1 MKRLLLIVAIIC
13 SASLMWAGQVS
24 RSQALSRA
32 RQFLAQKGLSQNLS
46 EAQTQMSKARQRG
59 QQAPDYYY
67 VFNVGENQGFVIIS
81 GDDRTPA
88 VLGYADKGSFDVENM
103 PDNMRGWLEGY
114 AEQIKY
120 VQQYNVTS
128 VASRRASRKAVAPF
142 ITSHW
147 DQRSPFSDAC
157 AFKLSGGTVD
167 AVSGCVSTAM
177 AQVMYYYKHPS
188 QTTADIPAYSVKYN
202 GLHTVTFDAVPAGT
216 SIDWGNM
223 IDRYTDGAGTDE
235 QRAAVAKIV
244 YLAGKSVETTY
255 SNTSSSAKVS
265 KVAEALKNYF
275 GYGPATAYKQKW
287 AYNADAWDELIY
299 NEIQAQRPVIYG
311 GQTQSGDGHAFV
323 LDGCDAD
330 GLYHVNWGWGD
341 LSQSPDGYFRLS
353 AMNPPVEGTGGAL
366 GGYNDSQEAVV
377 GIRVGGALNETVR
390 LATTEL
396 TFNGKTASKTISRTA
411 SVKIAYQV
419 TSHLVNTYD
428 VQLQVGLFKD
438 GALVK
443 TIAPT
448 TYDVPSFEPNGYLT
462 SPISYDCFLPE
473 NLAVGKYQ
481 IMVVSRAKGQTTW
494 LANERSD
501 EFFIT
506 AIVNQN
512 DVKLVFGATDEQP
525 QAPEVTDEQ
534 RDGLKTALD
543 ALKKAFNGISSKVDD
558 NSAALSAIQ
567 SDIQTAEAQQD
578 KVDKQVVAIEKQLDN
593 DLLSADEQKTFNAS
607 LTKARETIGQ
617 HATILA
623 ALDEQY
629 NSVTTAHNKL
639 VQALNAIAAIITDA
653 AKAVETVDTKDAY
666 NALSAKLSDA
676 ASNCDGIDIKS
687 VVAGIKEMQ
696 DKHSSLPSLS
706 TVASDLTQLAK
717 DIDAAIAAAQKAK
730 EEAEQKAKEEAERKA
745 KEQKRDSIK
754 QAVADSADALTAQI
768 ASSAA
773 AMADAQKQIDVLKVE
788 LASVDELLAALAD
801 EAKAL
806 KDILDRK
813 AAQAATRS
821 EGFTDEQRQQ
831 YQAKLDDLLNTQIPA
846 LQEQREKVSQ
856 AIQLSEEAL
865 YVITAELNDLAAKTA
880 DVKAEAAKATTI
892 EEAEAQSEALGK
904 LKADAAEDFAA
915 VTALADAVST
925 TAKASEALSEKVKT
939 VVADAQSSVKEAGET
954 WTAIGSLRVSEAE
967 IIGRYDTSGRPV
979 DKDYKGVVILRL
991 ADGKTVK
998 IFNR

>member
-24 RSQALSRA
+24 RSQALSQA

-88 VLGYADKGSFDVENM
+88 VLGYADKGSFDVENQ
-103 PDNMRGWLEGY
+103 PEGMQLLLASY
-114 AEQIKY
+114 AEQIAA
-120 VQQYNVTS
+120 VQS
-128 VASRRASRKAVAPF
+128 GEPVAARRASHAAIDQMIQTTWNQREPYNDNCDFPLSTGKTIKAV
-142 ITSHW
+142 T
-147 DQRSPFSDAC
+147 
-157 AFKLSGGTVD
+157 
-167 AVSGCVSTAM
+167 GCVATAM
-177 AQVMYYYKHPS
+177 AQLMYYHRYPS
-188 QTTADIPAYSVKYN
+188 KTLAAIPQYTVEFTNGTMTVSGVAAGTTIEWENMKTSYDESESQEQKQAIANLMLYCGKSVGTKYN
-202 GLHTVTFDAVPAGT
+202 G
-216 SIDWGNM
+216 N
-223 IDRYTDGAGTDE
+223 
-235 QRAAVAKIV
+235 
-244 YLAGKSVETTY
+244 
-255 SNTSSSAKVS
+255 SSSAPVS
-265 KVAEALKNYF
+265 SVSSALKKYF
-275 GYGPATAYKQKW
+275 GYYKGIRYVRR
-287 AYNADAWDELIY
+287 ANYTDAQWDNLIYDEL
-299 NEIQAQRPVIYG
+299 ASGRPVIIG
-311 GQTQSGDGHAFV
+311 GQDGEGKNASGHAFIC
-323 LDGCDAD
+323 DGYD
-330 GLYHVNWGWGD
+330 GDGKYHINWGWGG
-341 LSQSPDGYFRLS
+341 LSDGHYTL
-353 AMNPPVEGTGGAL
+353 NNLTPKDQGVGGS
-366 GGYNDSQEAVV
+366 GKGYLFGQEAIIGVKKDD
-377 GIRVGGALNETVR
+377 GTFSETVR
-390 LATTEL
+390 ATTTSLKLTGKSEVSRSGPSAQFGGVGIEFKVESRLANDDYIVEQALGLYQNGDLKEVLVNWDPAKLELNYIYTLTCTIYPAMKAGVYEIHPISRLQGSGKWLKNEGSESYYIGALATDTKL
-396 TFNGKTASKTISRTA
+396 SLYVGKTP
-411 SVKIAYQV
+411 
-419 TSHLVNTYD
+419 D
-428 VQLQVGLFKD
+428 
-438 GALVK
+438 
-443 TIAPT
+443 AP
-448 TYDVPSFEPNGYLT
+448 
-462 SPISYDCFLPE
+462 
-473 NLAVGKYQ
+473 
-481 IMVVSRAKGQTTW
+481 
-494 LANERSD
+494 
-501 EFFIT
+501 
-506 AIVNQN
+506 
-512 DVKLVFGATDEQP
+512 
-525 QAPEVTDEQ
+525 APEVTDEQ

-607 LTKARETIGQ
+607 LAKARETIGQ

-676 ASNCDGIDIKS
+676 VSDCDGIDIKS

-806 KDILDRK
+806 KEILDRK

-904 LKADAAEDFAA
+904 LKADTAEDFAA

-979 DKDYKGVVILRL
+979 GKDYKGVVILRL